1 MYSTPI
7 FFICLF
13 SLIPQHFHEYQ
24 ATACAL
30 LAQFM
35 SQTTHNDAVN
45 EEKTNTPNK
54 NNNNKN
60 NASPDNKNK
69 KSSEHGFELEFVKN
83 KPWNPTEKI
92 VKMWIDVKG
101 RSGIT
106 DSRETDLGSELSV
119 QRMRA
124 SVTADSLLVCFRH
137 ADTEYY

>member
-1 MYSTPI
+1 
-7 FFICLF
+7 
-13 SLIPQHFHEYQ
+13 
-24 ATACAL
+24 
-30 LAQFM
+30 M
-35 SQTTHNDAVN
+35 SQTTHNDNGN
-45 EEKTNTPNK
+45 EEKSSTPNK
-54 NNNNKN
+54 NSNN
-60 NASPDNKNK
+60 NASPGSKIK

-101 RSGIT
+101 KPGIT